1 MPPAPRP
8 KRATKGSSTPG
19 PIIDGP
25 VLQIP
30 KAMTAMR
37 RHPLRRIRPVPMS
50 RLFTKSE
57 PGVSMGHECVA
68 DSKGLNRAHIERSRY
83 IMRATDVMMDRYKV
97 QTVLGYGGFG
107 TVVKAADRVTG
118 SVVAIKVYHKG
129 EFLQSDAHREQSIY
143 EQLVAGCNA
152 RINGVHQGF
161 KCTVFELCQSTLE
174 HVIKG
179 YSGLMPLPGRHILEM
194 GYQLIDA
201 IQYLHSL
208 GIIHTDLKPDNIALR
223 ADDFATVHWLDPLT
237 GFHEK
242 KILVSTKIC
251 ILDHG
256 NAVLANIPDGNHRRA
271 GVMQYR
277 APEVA
282 LGSYYVMNSTH
293 ALLLAELYLA
303 EAVIYGDTES
313 DTEQLAI
320 INRLEK
326 IFGVF
331 TFDVKVNYPP
341 YNADLSGADNGEAM
355 RQIEQTRSL
364 CFRIHHAPLCD
375 LIKRLMSPSPMLRVS
390 LDLAAKHYYF
400 DALRVLQ
407 LA

>member
-1 MPPAPRP
+1 MPPAPHP

-68 DSKGLNRAHIERSRY
+68 DSKGLNHAHIERSRY

-97 QTVLGYGGFG
+97 QTILGYGGFG

-143 EQLVAGCNA
+143 KQLVAGCNA
-152 RINGVHQGF
+152 RIDYFAAVLGSGIHQGF

-174 HVIKG
+174 HIIKG
-179 YSGLMPLPGRHILEM
+179 YSGLMPLPSRHILEM
-194 GYQLIDA
+194 GIKSSMQFN
-201 IQYLHSL
+201 
-208 GIIHTDLKPDNIALR
+208 PDNIALR

-242 KILVSTKIC
+242 KILVLTKIC

-256 NAVLANIPDGNHRRA
+256 NAVLANIPNGNHGRA

-282 LGSYYVMNSTH
+282 LGLPWSFGVD
-293 ALLLAELYLA
+293 AFAIEFIIAELYLA
-303 EAVIYGDTES
+303 EAVIHGDTES
-313 DTEQLAI
+313 DTERLAI
-320 INRLEK
+320 IDRLVGPFPEE
-326 IFGVF
+326 
-331 TFDVKVNYPP
+331 Y
-341 YNADLSGADNGEAM
+341 A
-355 RQIEQTRSL
+355 RS
-364 CFRIHHAPLCD
+364 I
-375 LIKRLMSPSPMLRVS
+375 
-390 LDLAAKHYYF
+390 
-400 DALRVLQ
+400 
-407 LA
+407 